1 MEPVNRICPYASGR
15 DVSDDRE
22 NLNGMGDVDASAT
35 ANLLG
40 SYNIG
45 SAQLNGKLSS
55 ALTGDYG
62 TTAEVNLNTRYPLTE
77 KIILNA
83 GVGTVWADEE
93 HMSNRFGISAGQ
105 SARSGYSRHDAE
117 SGFKSIGASVGAT
130 YHITDSWNTNLT
142 VKGDQLL
149 GDAADSPIVKEEFVP
164 AIFWTTSYKF

>member
-1 MEPVNRICPYASGR
+1 
-15 DVSDDRE
+15 
-22 NLNGMGDVDASAT
+22 MGDVDASAT